1 MKIKLKY
8 LLLSSVLF
16 SSCKQTSDV
25 SYEREAIKFEAER
38 DAAKS
43 QLVEKKSQIKE
54 LRSKLESMR
63 AELAAM
69 PEPEARV
76 AEVAEVAE
84 VVPAA
89 IAVDANK
96 VRLGLMN
103 EVDKLQKT
111 IEKQKVD
118 IKVRNYTLGKV
129 EIDTDFPFNAT
140 VIMNIYST
148 KKNTKST
155 LYWDARGNLN
165 GEWVL
170 SNVGNQSAEE
180 DPPKV
185 AANPTT
191 DIKPTVNP
199 AQPVNP
205 VKPTPKPKPKPKPKP
220 TIRAR
225 PGEHVIDW
233 SKVK

>member
-1 MKIKLKY
+1 MKLRY
-8 LLLSSVLF
+8 LLISCVLF
-16 SSCKQTSDV
+16 SSCKETSDV

-43 QLVEKKSQIKE
+43 QLVEKESQIKD
-54 LRSKLESMR
+54 LRSKLESVR
-63 AELAAM
+63 AELAAK
-69 PEPEARV
+69 PEANV
-76 AEVAEVAE
+76 AEDG
-84 VVPAA
+84 PSS

-111 IEKQKVD
+111 IETQKVD

-148 KKNTKST
+148 KKNTQST

-170 SNVGNQSAEE
+170 SNTGKQSVQQ
-180 DPPKV
+180 DPPIV
-185 AANPTT
+185 AAN
-191 DIKPTVNP
+191 PTVNP
-199 AQPVNP
+199 AQPVKP
-205 VKPTPKPKPKPKPKP
+205 VRPKPVRAKP

>member
-43 QLVEKKSQIKE
+43 QLEEKKSQIKE

-69 PEPEARV
+69 PEPEAR
-76 AEVAEVAE
+76 VAEVAE

-180 DPPKV
+180 DPPEV

-205 VKPTPKPKPKPKPKP
+205 VKPTPKPKPKP

>member
-1 MKIKLKY
+1 MKLKLTY
-8 LLLSSVLF
+8 ALLCCAMF
-16 SSCKQTSDV
+16 SSCKETSDV

-43 QLVEKKSQIKE
+43 QLKEKESQLKE
-54 LRSKLESMR
+54 LRAELEGVR
-63 AELAAM
+63 AELAAK
-69 PEPEARV
+69 PEVPEAT
-76 AEVAEVAE
+76 ASTGLQ
-84 VVPAA
+84 
-89 IAVDANK
+89 VDSNK

-111 IEKQKVD
+111 IETQKKD

-129 EIDTDFPFNAT
+129 QIDTDFPFNAT

-148 KKNTKST
+148 SKNAANT
-155 LYWDARGNLN
+155 LYWDAKGNLN

-170 SNVGNQSAEE
+170 SNTGKKESQENN
-180 DPPKV
+180 PKV
-185 AANPTT
+185 ANNNTGNSARPQPNTE
-191 DIKPTVNP
+191 KPARP
-199 AQPVNP
+199 Q
-205 VKPTPKPKPKPKPKP
+205 KPKPKP